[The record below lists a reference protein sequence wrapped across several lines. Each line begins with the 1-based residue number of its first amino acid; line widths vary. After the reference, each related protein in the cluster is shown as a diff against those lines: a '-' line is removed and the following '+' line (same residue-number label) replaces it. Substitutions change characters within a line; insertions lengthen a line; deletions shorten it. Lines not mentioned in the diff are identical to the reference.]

1 MKATIITL
9 IFFVFV
15 LKSYA
20 DDIFEADLGEEFKI
34 GLTEKG
40 YKSVKLK
47 CGANHMTLTIE
58 TDEDFT
64 GVIYT
69 RGSFYDK
76 NYPCFLNAAKSENR
90 RNFTMKFNL
99 RECNTKKKKDR
110 YLNTLVL
117 QHDHELIMPGDTAF
131 NLECDFKKFRETTDT
146 LVFVEKY
153 VTSRIGLTNADPAVK
168 SENILPMVDTDTN
181 TATLTPD
188 FYKKYKDEL

>member
-1 MKATIITL
+1 MYVL
-9 IFFVFV
+9 ICAQIFLLFL

-20 DDIFEADLGEEFKI
+20 DDIFEADLAEDFKI
-34 GLTEKG
+34 GLAEKG

-47 CGANHMTLTIE
+47 CGANHMILTIE

-69 RGSFYDK
+69 RGNFYDK
-76 NYPCFLNAAKSENR
+76 NFPCFVDAAKSENK

-99 RECNTKKKKDR
+99 RECNTKKRKDR

-117 QHDHELIMPGDTAF
+117 QHDHELIMPGDAAF
-131 NLECDFKKFRETTDT
+131 SLECDFKKFRETTDT

-153 VTSRIGLTNADPAVK
+153 VTSRIGLTNADPADK
-168 SENILPMVDTDTN
+168 SKSLPMVDTGTN
-181 TATLTPD
+181 TAILTPS
-188 FYKKYKDEL
+188 FYKKHKDEL